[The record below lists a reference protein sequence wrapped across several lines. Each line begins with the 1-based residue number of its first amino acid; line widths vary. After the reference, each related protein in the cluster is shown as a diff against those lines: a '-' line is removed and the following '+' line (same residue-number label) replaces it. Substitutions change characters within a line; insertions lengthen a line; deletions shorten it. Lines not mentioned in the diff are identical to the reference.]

1 MKFGLL
7 MSRIMTPLVLRIV
20 FFLVIS
26 PVALCMRAFGRDA
39 LTRQLEA
46 DAQSYRVQAESRSAE
61 HMQHPY

>member
-1 MKFGLL
+1 
-7 MSRIMTPLVLRIV
+7 MTLLVLRIV